1 MAAPGT
7 FLAAIF
13 SLSARAAT
21 LSFSAFF
28 FSRSE
33 AAAAISSS
41 SRSFGGSGGGLAH
54 IPRCLRGTVLPPRIL
69 RPSSVFWD
77 IRLLCFLAALRCAKS
92 TPMAVNRKSAAAA
105 VGAGRC
111 GETRG
116 GFWWNLTRLPGCVG
130 RFEDVLETRE
140 VSDR

>member
-1 MAAPGT
+1 M
-7 FLAAIF
+7 AAIF
-13 SLSARAAT
+13 SLSARAAA

-28 FSRSE
+28 FSRSA

-54 IPRCLRGTVLPPRIL
+54 IPRCLRGTVFPPRIL

-92 TPMAVNRKSAAAA
+92 TAMAAFREISGGG
-105 VGAGRC
+105 GAGDDSRAVASS
-111 GETRG
+111 GGTRR
-116 GFWWNLTRLPGCVG
+116 GFAA
-130 RFEDVLETRE
+130 
-140 VSDR
+140 